1 MMGRPDLFVIG
12 RLLEAMATSPGPVR
26 RTPLQQKAGLNY
38 TVFQRYLDY
47 LLRQGLIAATL
58 DPEDLLQ
65 LTPKGVEAYR
75 FLSEGLERIFG
86 PADGGTAPSGS
97 GRTPR
102 RGVPPG

>member
-65 LTPKGVEAYR
+65 LTPKGVERTGSSPRVWNGSSDSPMGHGAV
-75 FLSEGLERIFG
+75 RIR
-86 PADGGTAPSGS
+86 PNSPT
-97 GRTPR
+97 R
-102 RGVPPG
+102 RSAG